1 MTSWTR
7 QDYDLLHSLVFRD
20 GYPGYKPD
28 VVELPNGDGKADVSK
43 RYAHIAT
50 KYLQPRRR
58 PSSHPAN
65 IPWEYLNRAFK
76 SAQEVVSSLGCQV
89 PIDLNACALRVL
101 EYPPGAGSELH
112 TDFDLFTITLFR
124 EPKENVRW
132 SHAATATPSPRESYS
147 IHIGELGEIFGL
159 GPATPHWVEPSDQ
172 VQRSI
177 VFFALPG
184 HDVTLP
190 GYELA
195 CEPESPRTVGDWLAE
210 RMARSR
216 SYK

>member
-1 MTSWTR
+1 MTEWTR
-7 QDYDLLHSLVFRD
+7 EDYDALHSLVFRD
-20 GYPGYKPD
+20 SYPGYKPE

-43 RYAHIAT
+43 RYAHVAL
-50 KYLQPRRR
+50 KYLPPPESRDSKAR
-58 PSSHPAN
+58 
-65 IPWEYLNRAFK
+65 ELFVYLAQAFEAAEDAA
-76 SAQEVVSSLGCQV
+76 SAMGFQV
-89 PIDLNACALRVL
+89 PLDLRACALRVL

-124 EPKENVRW
+124 EPQRNVRW
-132 SHAATATPSPRESYS
+132 MHEASVTPSPRESYS
-147 IHIGELGEIFGL
+147 MHIGELGEMFGL

-177 VFFALPG
+177 VFFALPN
-184 HDVTLP
+184 HDMVLP

-216 SYK
+216 MYK